1 MVMDMSLSPDQIQ
14 ALANRAR
21 MDLVQRSEDL
31 KETIHWGS
39 AFSLMEIVST
49 LYFAVLNDED
59 KFFLSKGHG
68 APGVYA
74 VMHQQGILSDEDWAS
89 YHKDGSP
96 ISELMEYN
104 PEYGFHISGGSLG
117 LSPSYA
123 CGMALLWKKQNR
135 QGHLYVLVGDGE
147 MDEGSVWEAI
157 ISIAHFHLDN
167 MTLIIDANK
176 LQSDGNTADIMKIQN
191 LSKGLEDFGWT
202 AYETDGHDCKSL
214 QEIFGRKPVS
224 GKPTAV
230 ICDTI
235 KGKGISFLE
244 SDPSW
249 HDRTM
254 TKNEYQRAW
263 EEVCEY
269 ASN

>member
-1 MVMDMSLSPDQIQ
+1 MMTMAMGSDQIQ

-21 MDLVQRSEDL
+21 MDLVRRTENM

-39 AFSLMEIVST
+39 AFSLMEIVSV
-49 LYFAVLNDED
+49 LFSGVLNDDD

-74 VMHQQGILSDEDWAS
+74 IMHQMGTLSDEDWES
-89 YHKDGSP
+89 YRQDGSP

-104 PEYGFHISGGSLG
+104 PEYGFNISGGSLG
-117 LSPSYA
+117 LSPAYA
-123 CGMALLWKKQNR
+123 CGMGLLWKKQNR
-135 QGHLYVLVGDGE
+135 KDHIYVLVGDGE

-157 ISIAHFHLDN
+157 ISIAHYHLEN
-167 MTLIIDANK
+167 ITLIVDANK
-176 LQSDGNTADIMKIQN
+176 LQLDGNTADIMNIQN
-191 LSKGLEDFGWT
+191 LRKSFEDFGWT
-202 AYETDGHDCKSL
+202 AYETDGHDCESL
-214 QEIFGRKPVS
+214 LEIFSKGSVN

-235 KGKGISFLE
+235 KGKGISFME
-244 SDPSW
+244 GDSTW
-249 HDRTM
+249 HDRAM